1 MRRLFINKDDDDD
14 SEVHTRQ
21 LINLT
26 QRTCLPLFTGAPFRF
41 NFFDAL
47 FQLLLLLLLL
57 LLRVHLLCCHSV

>member
-26 QRTCLPLFTGAPFRF
+26 QRTCLPLFTGASFRF

-57 LLRVHLLCCHSV
+57 LRVHLLCCHSA